1 MLGCFCLVMC
11 KGDWAEFCS
20 TFGFANWQ
28 TKISPCLN
36 CWATLANHLEDE
48 EFGVDCVVWPDFTGD
63 DYLEACVQ
71 SEVIVVVMDT
81 DVLKRITQSLFY
93 DKRKKGSFGR
103 ALRVDVATDP
113 PLLAGYRLEPSPEL
127 LDVGSLDNL
136 TEDDLPTKLTF
147 WNFSQGRIKHR
158 NPLMNPAFGMT
169 PYRLIVD
176 SLHAIKLRVLQ
187 LFSRELAWMMFWS
200 GVFCDVRNKTE
211 PEWLSDS
218 VVVLRAELSQWEHK
232 YQAAAKRKITQIQKL
247 TAGHFG
253 TLGFRTL
260 KIKAAETKYFFYFL
274 HSKLT
279 STLVVDKLPQKLYW
293 KGAADSMEKLL
304 RILEISPWHMSTV
317 NIQELTCVAHN
328 GIIVAAICI
337 CSASVPPGPRHP
349 NKRMPTKGIHT
360 LRCMRANNHSH
371 TRTNHPRVNMQQQII
386 FGV

>member
-158 NPLMNPAFGMT
+158 NPLMNSHFWHDPLQT
-169 PYRLIVD
+169 DCRQPPR
-176 SLHAIKLRVLQ
+176 HKLRGASIILTGASVDDVL
-187 LFSRELAWMMFWS
+187 
-200 GVFCDVRNKTE
+200 VRRILRC
-211 PEWLSDS
+211 PQQDGAR
-218 VVVLRAELSQWEHK
+218 VVV
-232 YQAAAKRKITQIQKL
+232 
-247 TAGHFG
+247 
-253 TLGFRTL
+253 
-260 KIKAAETKYFFYFL
+260 
-274 HSKLT
+274 
-279 STLVVDKLPQKLYW
+279 
-293 KGAADSMEKLL
+293 
-304 RILEISPWHMSTV
+304 
-317 NIQELTCVAHN
+317 
-328 GIIVAAICI
+328 
-337 CSASVPPGPRHP
+337 
-349 NKRMPTKGIHT
+349 
-360 LRCMRANNHSH
+360 
-371 TRTNHPRVNMQQQII
+371 
-386 FGV
+386 